1 MDKNSSIYVAGHTG
15 LVGGAIVRALNEQG
29 YKNII
34 TATHKELDLTI
45 EEDVYKFFYKNKPDY
60 VILAAAKVGGI
71 LANDTFPVNF
81 ISDNLQIQTN
91 VLGASYKYNVKK
103 LLFLGSS
110 CIYPRDCEQP
120 IKEEYLMT
128 GKLEETNSAYAV
140 AKIAGIEMCKAYN
153 KQYNTNFICAMPCN
167 LYGIGDNFNLQTS
180 HVLPA
185 IIAKTL
191 AAKTNKQKEMVL
203 WGDGTP
209 RREFLFSDDLA
220 DACLFLM
227 DNYDAKPNDF
237 IINVGY
243 GRDME
248 IKAITEQVAKI
259 VKYAGK
265 INWDTTKPNGTPKK
279 LIDSSKIFELGWK
292 PKHTFEQGL
301 KITLDWYSKKINQD

>member
-15 LVGGAIVRALNEQG
+15 LVGSAIVRSLIKQG
-29 YKNII
+29 YTNII
-34 TATHKELDLTI
+34 TETSKNLDLRI
-45 EEDVYKFFYKNKPDY
+45 EEDVYEFFYKNKPDY

-167 LYGIGDNFNLQTS
+167 LYGLGDILYLQTR
-180 HVLPA
+180 HVIA
-185 IIAKTL
+185 AFIAKTL
-191 AAKTNKQKEMVL
+191 ASMTYKQKEMVL